1 MSSQVWKQHKWK
13 VRISTTPARQH
24 YGITTQV
31 CVSRDVLRDGSY
43 CRWPVREVEKGHV
56 PKTLWYSRIT
66 LSANRPTAHPYGI
79 TGADA
84 DPEGI
89 KGLSRVISL
98 AEALKQ
104 NTSLHSFT
112 IHSSTMILRVGI
124 AIARNTATRTDT
136 QIEDSLSQVAEVG
149 QGLGFGQISVFCQGL
164 WFRQALRCFAG
175 WTLW

>member
-1 MSSQVWKQHKWK
+1 MCACVLEC
-13 VRISTTPARQH
+13 VCVCVC
-24 YGITTQV
+24 GCVMCVQV

-43 CRWPVREVEKGHV
+43 CRWAVREVEKGHV
-56 PKTLWYSRIT
+56 PKS
-66 LSANRPTAHPYGI
+66 
-79 TGADA
+79 ADA

-89 KGLSRVISL
+89 KGLSRVMAL

-124 AIARNTATRTDT
+124 AIATSIATRTDT
-136 QIEDSLSQVAEVG
+136 KIEDSLSQVAEVG

-164 WFRQALRCFAG
+164 WFR
-175 WTLW
+175 